1 MANAYA
7 HVQGKRSK
15 IEVTKYVKVMK
26 GMDFKLDFKREQPA
40 FTNSERTK
48 TSEYVKGKKMG
59 YSYQVDIQF

>member
-26 GMDFKLDFKREQPA
+26 GMDFKLDFKRE
-40 FTNSERTK
+40 
-48 TSEYVKGKKMG
+48 
-59 YSYQVDIQF
+59 